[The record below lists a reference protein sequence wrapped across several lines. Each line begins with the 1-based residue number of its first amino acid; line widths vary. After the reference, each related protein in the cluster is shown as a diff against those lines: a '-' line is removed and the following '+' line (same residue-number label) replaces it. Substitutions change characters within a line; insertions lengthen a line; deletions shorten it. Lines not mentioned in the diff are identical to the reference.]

1 MMHYRRRFH
10 EAQPKRRIAM
20 RPFKPMG
27 DAGNVTIE
35 YALTLPILLAF
46 IYGIMELS
54 HFAYL
59 KMTVSDVAHDAVR
72 YAIVNSASSGSP
84 ATTTTV
90 STYAK
95 NELTELGLTAT
106 PTVTVTFSPSNAA
119 GSTAQVQISYPFV
132 PFMPGFNTIPGTSNH
147 FTDVVGPIS
156 GIAKMVFS
164 A

>member
-1 MMHYRRRFH
+1 
-10 EAQPKRRIAM
+10 
-20 RPFKPMG
+20 MG
-27 DAGNVTIE
+27 DRGSVAVE

-46 IYGIMELS
+46 IYGIMEIS

-59 KMTVSDVAHDAVR
+59 KMTISDVAHDAVR
-72 YAIVNSASSGSP
+72 YAIVNSSSSSSP

-119 GSTAQVQISYPFV
+119 GSTAEVQISYPFV
-132 PFMPGFNTIPGTSNH
+132 PFMPGFSGVPGTSVH
-147 FTDVVGPIS
+147 FTDLVGPIT
-156 GIAKMVFS
+156 GLAKMVFS